1 VGGAAVTTLSAN
13 APSQGHNTA
22 LGVSLCLGSALLYG
36 VYTVLIGQ
44 VTPSDEGVFNIRV
57 MFGFVGLFNLVL
69 LAPVIGILH
78 ATGTEDLSGLSWN
91 ILGLI
96 VIKGLFDNVLSD
108 ILWAMAIL
116 LTSPTAATIGLSL
129 TVPLAIASDWL
140 LQ

>member
-1 VGGAAVTTLSAN
+1 MTTISAGEASQGENTATGVTLCLLSA
-13 APSQGHNTA
+13 
-22 LGVSLCLGSALLYG
+22 VLYG
-36 VYTVLIGQ
+36 VYTVLIRQ
-44 VTPSDEGVFNIRV
+44 VTPQESGKFNIRV

-69 LAPVIGILH
+69 LAPAIAVLH
-78 ATGTEDLSGLSWN
+78 ATGIEDLSGLTPT
-91 ILGLI
+91 IFGLV

-129 TVPLAIASDWL
+129 TVPLAMASDWL